1 MRVLQVLV
9 QLPALGTM
17 SGGLHQ
23 QRCSMMSF
31 QHILCGCCSPPKS
44 AIVFAS

>member
-17 SGGLHQ
+17 SGGLHL
-23 QRCSMMSF
+23 QRCNMMSF
-31 QHILCGCCSPPKS
+31 HHILCGCRSPPKS
-44 AIVFAS
+44 AIIFAS